1 MLLGATMKRRRQCPA
16 VPAALVGSQGWRCQR
31 LVDHD
36 GPHKASYSDRSTV
49 HYSWED
55 SATSVFDYQTLP
67 GTVRFRSPFWTRQ
80 RRYRAGEWTVTALL
94 ALALWLWWSTSAV
107 AVFLVLEL
115 FTSIRRSHFVDVGRF
130 TAGVVV
136 GPRLNFL
143 FGVAFTRYGQEG
155 RRCGLEVMIGRRS
168 LIVCALLPRDEW
180 ADFQHRKAEREAAR
194 QGSGAA

>member
-1 MLLGATMKRRRQCPA
+1 VLLGAAMKRRRQCPA

-36 GPHKASYSDRSTV
+36 GPHKASYSDRSTM

-55 SATSVFDYQTLP
+55 SATGIFDYQTLP
-67 GTVRFRSPFWTRQ
+67 GTVRFRSPFWTPQ
-80 RRYRAGEWTVTALL
+80 RWYRAGEWTASALV
-94 ALALWLWWSTSAV
+94 ALVLWSWWSGSAA

-115 FTSIRRSHFVDVGRF
+115 FTSIRRCHFVDVGRF
-130 TAGVVV
+130 TVGVVV

-143 FGVAFTRYGQEG
+143 FGVAFTRYGRES
-155 RRCGLEVMIGRRS
+155 RPSGLEVLIGRRS

-180 ADFQHRKAEREAAR
+180 AGYQHRKAQREAAR
-194 QGSGAA
+194 RKGGAQ